1 MSNLIKNWKKET
13 SHKARLEDW
22 RTVNVANYAFSC
34 NGGIEHDAQQ
44 MQDLGTSNALI
55 QANNTCPC
63 YACFDALAVP
73 VIGVG

>member
-55 QANNTCPC
+55 QA
-63 YACFDALAVP
+63 
-73 VIGVG
+73 